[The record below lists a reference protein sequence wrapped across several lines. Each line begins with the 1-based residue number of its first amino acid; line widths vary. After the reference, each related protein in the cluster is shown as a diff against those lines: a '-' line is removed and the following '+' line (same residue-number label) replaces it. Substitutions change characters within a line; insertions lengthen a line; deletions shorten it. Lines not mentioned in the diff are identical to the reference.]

1 VTAGVLRGVA
11 VTVLCGLALLF
22 GAGPALAHTRL
33 ESSDPADGAS
43 LATAPQRV
51 SLTFNESMQPGFTT
65 LTVVG
70 PDQARYETG
79 DVTANGET
87 VSIAV
92 RPLGPAGN
100 YQIGY
105 RVVSEDGHPVSGSVG
120 FTLTTAGP
128 GNAAAASPA
137 AAPAAS
143 AAPTSPAPVAAEG
156 APAQPAGDGGAP
168 VWPWIVGAVVLVGG
182 GVFAALRMARG

>member
-1 VTAGVLRGVA
+1 MTTGVLRGA
-11 VTVLCGLALLF
+11 VVTMLCGLALLL

-43 LATAPQRV
+43 LATAPERV
-51 SLTFNESMQPGFTT
+51 SLTFNETMQPGFTT

-70 PDQARYETG
+70 PDQAHYETG
-79 DVTANGET
+79 DVTANGDT

-92 RPLGPAGN
+92 RPLGPTGG

-128 GNAAAASPA
+128 GSAAASPA
-137 AAPAAS
+137 TTGAAAPAP
-143 AAPTSPAPVAAEG
+143 APSAPVAAES

-168 VWPWIVGAVVLVGG
+168 IWPWIVGAVVLVVG
-182 GVFAALRMARG
+182 GVVAALRLARG

>member
-1 VTAGVLRGVA
+1 MTTGVLRGAA
-11 VTVLCGLALLF
+11 VTVLCGLALLL

-43 LATAPQRV
+43 LSTAPQRV
-51 SLTFNESMQPGFTT
+51 SLTFNETMQPGFTT

-79 DVTANGET
+79 DVTANGDT

-128 GNAAAASPA
+128 GAADAASPA
-137 AAPAAS
+137 ATA
-143 AAPTSPAPVAAEG
+143 AAPTSSAPVTAESAPAP
-156 APAQPAGDGGAP
+156 PAGAGGAP
-168 VWPWIVGAVVLVGG
+168 IWPWIVGAVVLVGG

>member
-1 VTAGVLRGVA
+1 MTTGVLRGAA
-11 VTVLCGLALLF
+11 VTVLCGLALLL

-43 LATAPQRV
+43 LATTPERV
-51 SLTFNESMQPGFTT
+51 SLTFNETMQPGFTT

-70 PDQARYETG
+70 PDQAHYETG
-79 DVTANGET
+79 DVTADGDT

-92 RPLGPAGN
+92 RPLGPAGG

-128 GNAAAASPA
+128 GGAAANPATTGA
-137 AAPAAS
+137 AAPAPGPS
-143 AAPTSPAPVAAEG
+143 APVAAESP
-156 APAQPAGDGGAP
+156 PAQPAGHGGAP
-168 VWPWIVGAVVLVGG
+168 IWPWIVGAVVLVVG
-182 GVFAALRMARG
+182 GVVAALRLARG